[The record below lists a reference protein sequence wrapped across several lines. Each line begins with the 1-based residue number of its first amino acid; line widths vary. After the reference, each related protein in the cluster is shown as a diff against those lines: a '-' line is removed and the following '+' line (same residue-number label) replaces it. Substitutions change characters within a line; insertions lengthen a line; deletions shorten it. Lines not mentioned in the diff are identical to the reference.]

1 MAEIS
6 SEEPKY
12 DLALARRI
20 LVMGKPISDSL
31 PGMPVNR
38 TLLTLRGMRE
48 IYQLKKDG
56 KNVIDSEGKV
66 VACWIWQGDV
76 RQAIILQNRI
86 VAKAQEIFDH
96 ARKTLEEMK
105 FLQSRLQ
112 EYSDEEEFH
121 VGKKEIKDE

>member
-6 SEEPKY
+6 SEEPRY
-12 DLALARRI
+12 DPLLVRRI
-20 LVMGKPISDSL
+20 WVMGKPLSDSL

-48 IYQLKKDG
+48 IYELKKAG
-56 KNVIDSEGKV
+56 KDVVDSEGEV
-66 VACWIWQGDV
+66 VASWIFLGDV

-86 VAKAQEIFDH
+86 VAKAQDMLDH
-96 ARKTLEEMK
+96 ARKTKEEMK
-105 FLQSRLQ
+105 FLESRLL
-112 EYSDEEEFH
+112 EYREEFD